1 MNTKA
6 LEIGG
11 ALQLS
16 TTKKKPYLLLFLR
29 TTVLTGLFSVSSG
42 RSSSNS
48 QKTKAALGPQ
58 LLRGP
63 HHRPTT
69 PSWAASP
76 YGNDLFAFPHSNP
89 NLLFLLDGKFR
100 GPWALGP
107 GPGPRRPLARTSF
120 QPPGAALPTRALGP
134 ETRPHTAGSPARARR
149 QLPLE
154 TPPDG
159 ELSSLPRTRSGLSFP
174 GGCTSAPSSLRIR
187 GGRRPKRPP
196 GAPGSRRAAN

>member
-29 TTVLTGLFSVSSG
+29 TTVLTGLFSLSSG

-100 GPWALGP
+100 GPLAQAQAQAPAGPWLGRPSSPRGPRCQLELSAPKHGLTPPAPRLGP
-107 GPGPRRPLARTSF
+107 GASSPWKRRRT
-120 QPPGAALPTRALGP
+120 
-134 ETRPHTAGSPARARR
+134 GS
-149 QLPLE
+149 
-154 TPPDG
+154 
-159 ELSSLPRTRSGLSFP
+159 
-174 GGCTSAPSSLRIR
+174 
-187 GGRRPKRPP
+187 
-196 GAPGSRRAAN
+196 